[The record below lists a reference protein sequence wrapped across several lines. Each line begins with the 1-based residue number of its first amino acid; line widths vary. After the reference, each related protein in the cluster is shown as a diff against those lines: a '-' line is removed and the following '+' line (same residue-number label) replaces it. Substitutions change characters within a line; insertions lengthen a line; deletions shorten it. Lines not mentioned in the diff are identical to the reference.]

1 MNTTISNNGLPLLPQ
16 APGSQA
22 NGTAA
27 GSNNA
32 ATDAPASVPGKDDS
46 VRLTDSARALQDA
59 AKVDGQS
66 AIDAKRVEKI
76 RQAIADG
83 SYQVNPAAIA
93 DKMIALDAQI
103 AGPAKP
109 EPHIMSKL
117 LHHELEAALDAVVED
132 LHRAATELS
141 AALVAEREALVG
153 ADAAALDRAGTR
165 KQALMQRLEE
175 LDAERVQM
183 LKL

>member
-16 APGSQA
+16 APGNQA
-22 NGTAA
+22 NGAAA
-27 GSNNA
+27 GSNHA
-32 ATDAPASVPGKDDS
+32 ATDAPASVQGKDDS

-66 AIDAKRVEKI
+66 AIDTKRVEKI

-109 EPHIMSKL
+109 
-117 LHHELEAALDAVVED
+117 
-132 LHRAATELS
+132 
-141 AALVAEREALVG
+141 
-153 ADAAALDRAGTR
+153 
-165 KQALMQRLEE
+165 
-175 LDAERVQM
+175 
-183 LKL
+183 

>member
-16 APGSQA
+16 APGNQA

-27 GSNNA
+27 GSGNA
-32 ATDAPASVPGKDDS
+32 ASDAPASVPGKDDS

-59 AKVDGQS
+59 AKVDGQG
-66 AIDAKRVEKI
+66 AIDTKRVEKI

-103 AGPAKP
+103 GGPAKP
-109 EPHIMSKL
+109 
-117 LHHELEAALDAVVED
+117 
-132 LHRAATELS
+132 
-141 AALVAEREALVG
+141 
-153 ADAAALDRAGTR
+153 
-165 KQALMQRLEE
+165 
-175 LDAERVQM
+175 
-183 LKL
+183 

>member
-16 APGSQA
+16 APGNQA
-22 NGTAA
+22 NGAAA
-27 GSNNA
+27 GSSNA

-109 EPHIMSKL
+109 
-117 LHHELEAALDAVVED
+117 
-132 LHRAATELS
+132 
-141 AALVAEREALVG
+141 
-153 ADAAALDRAGTR
+153 
-165 KQALMQRLEE
+165 
-175 LDAERVQM
+175 
-183 LKL
+183 

>member
-16 APGSQA
+16 APGNQA
-22 NGTAA
+22 NGTSA

-32 ATDAPASVPGKDDS
+32 TTDAPASVPGKDDS

-66 AIDAKRVEKI
+66 AIDTKRVEKI

-103 AGPAKP
+103 AGTPKP
-109 EPHIMSKL
+109 
-117 LHHELEAALDAVVED
+117 
-132 LHRAATELS
+132 
-141 AALVAEREALVG
+141 
-153 ADAAALDRAGTR
+153 
-165 KQALMQRLEE
+165 
-175 LDAERVQM
+175 
-183 LKL
+183 

>member
-27 GSNNA
+27 GTGSA
-32 ATDAPASVPGKDDS
+32 AGEAPASVHGKDDS

-59 AKVDGQS
+59 AKVDGQPV
-66 AIDAKRVEKI
+66 IDSKRVEQI

-103 AGPAKP
+103 AGTARP
-109 EPHIMSKL
+109 
-117 LHHELEAALDAVVED
+117 
-132 LHRAATELS
+132 
-141 AALVAEREALVG
+141 
-153 ADAAALDRAGTR
+153 
-165 KQALMQRLEE
+165 
-175 LDAERVQM
+175 
-183 LKL
+183 

>member
-16 APGSQA
+16 APGNQA
-22 NGTAA
+22 NGPASGT
-27 GSNNA
+27 GNA
-32 ATDAPASVPGKDDS
+32 ASDAPASVQPKDDS

-103 AGPAKP
+103 GGPAKP
-109 EPHIMSKL
+109 
-117 LHHELEAALDAVVED
+117 
-132 LHRAATELS
+132 
-141 AALVAEREALVG
+141 
-153 ADAAALDRAGTR
+153 
-165 KQALMQRLEE
+165 
-175 LDAERVQM
+175 
-183 LKL
+183 